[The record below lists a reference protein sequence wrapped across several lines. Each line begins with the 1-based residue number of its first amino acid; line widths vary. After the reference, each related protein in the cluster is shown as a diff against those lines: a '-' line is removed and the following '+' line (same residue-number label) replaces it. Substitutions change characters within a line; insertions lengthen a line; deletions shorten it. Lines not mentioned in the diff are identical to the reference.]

1 MATAFYRWLQIGLY
15 VTKLLNEVA
24 KRVKESTPEEKAQI
38 VKHVVAIYDVLKAA
52 TQRESPNANGPM
64 LMLAPSAPQD
74 SVRQKQ
80 GARKRHQRWDERAF
94 SAQVAEWPI
103 AVAGETGASVA
114 RADHSD
120 RMRNALIAFRRTFR
134 RYKHHLNNANR
145 KEIMEHA
152 RELAHVIAEI
162 EKRTRARRRGQI

>member
-24 KRVKESTPEEKAQI
+24 ERVKESTPEEKAQI

-74 SVRQKQ
+74 SV
-80 GARKRHQRWDERAF
+80 
-94 SAQVAEWPI
+94 
-103 AVAGETGASVA
+103 
-114 RADHSD
+114 ADHSD